1 MMDKE
6 LIPFIHKDLSQAN
19 KKKGSHFHLKI
30 MKDNLQ
36 RKTAGKYEKY
46 LTALLIKEMRNKQ
59 K

>member
-19 KKKGSHFHLKI
+19 KKKGYHFPLKKW
-30 MKDNLQ
+30 KDNLQ

-46 LTALLIKEMRNKQ
+46 
-59 K
+59 